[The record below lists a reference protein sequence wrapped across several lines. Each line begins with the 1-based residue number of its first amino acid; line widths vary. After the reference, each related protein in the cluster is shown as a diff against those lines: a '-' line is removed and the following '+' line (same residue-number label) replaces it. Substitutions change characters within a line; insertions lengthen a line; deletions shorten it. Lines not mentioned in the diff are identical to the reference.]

1 MLKQTTLNKEVREL
15 AFTPEE
21 LEAMRLA
28 DEEIEREFSLSVD
41 DIAASNELD
50 RFALYDRKSEKE
62 RKVAAQN
69 KAYYEANKDKIAEYQ
84 KAYRKANKDEVLEYQ
99 KAYREANKDRIA
111 ARRNVYSLRWADKS
125 RGKERRMTMT
135 WNELLTSEKQFV
147 LAQDV
152 AQIIGTSEH
161 AIRVQA
167 RDDPGS
173 LGFPVTRIGSR
184 TYIPRPAFIR
194 FVEEGI
200 REVV

>member
-1 MLKQTTLNKEVREL
+1 
-15 AFTPEE
+15 
-21 LEAMRLA
+21 
-28 DEEIEREFSLSVD
+28 
-41 DIAASNELD
+41 
-50 RFALYDRKSEKE
+50 
-62 RKVAAQN
+62 
-69 KAYYEANKDKIAEYQ
+69 
-84 KAYRKANKDEVLEYQ
+84 
-99 KAYREANKDRIA
+99 
-111 ARRNVYSLRWADKS
+111 
-125 RGKERRMTMT
+125 MT

-161 AIRVQA
+161 SIRVQA

>member
-1 MLKQTTLNKEVREL
+1 
-15 AFTPEE
+15 
-21 LEAMRLA
+21 
-28 DEEIEREFSLSVD
+28 
-41 DIAASNELD
+41 
-50 RFALYDRKSEKE
+50 
-62 RKVAAQN
+62 
-69 KAYYEANKDKIAEYQ
+69 
-84 KAYRKANKDEVLEYQ
+84 
-99 KAYREANKDRIA
+99 
-111 ARRNVYSLRWADKS
+111 
-125 RGKERRMTMT
+125 MT

-184 TYIPRPAFIR
+184 TYIPHTAFIR